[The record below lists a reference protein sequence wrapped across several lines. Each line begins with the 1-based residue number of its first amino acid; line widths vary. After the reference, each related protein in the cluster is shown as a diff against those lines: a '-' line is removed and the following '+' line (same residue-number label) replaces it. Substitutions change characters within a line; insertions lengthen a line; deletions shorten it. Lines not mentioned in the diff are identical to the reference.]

1 MTSPEHK
8 ITVRDLTD
16 KALNAREEILRNGKI
31 RKPFI
36 FKGYTTESDRIK
48 DTIKNNK
55 YLYNIFESEPIKTEI
70 INKKEEEDVFDFNIQ
85 NPSKIMRRA
94 SFVMPPD
101 KLKYILKNDIIVQP
115 QMRFKPRT
123 DLERVYDAL
132 NGRYFRNDEKAVLDR
147 QLKNIGLYSFD
158 RRKDL
163 VKKVSLLNGSEKI
176 LLESSDEEEE
186 NETKRTYQI
195 KPNPIIPEEKKEE
208 KVKKNI
214 YGDGNLYYIP
224 QNYEY
229 KPWMRHHNLNSEAES
244 MLKEFHVKTHF
255 KAAEEIAENKIVTKK
270 DEKIRN
276 KKRKKKIESQRLKLK
291 DPFYFEKT
299 HFKEEEKVKKYTP
312 YLKNMNPYKGR
323 NKPSYDL
330 STLTALSNLAFTTS
344 NELPISLSENKNT
357 FGKKK
362 DKDSESDLHEKKKL
376 VDENN
381 VLINGEIYYKDS
393 QFDIIAEKVLKSCKF
408 HSIKSKHNNSRL
420 RKGEGK
426 TMITRG
432 MSVKQFEKKYNLE
445 EI

>member
-1 MTSPEHK
+1 M
-8 ITVRDLTD
+8 
-16 KALNAREEILRNGKI
+16 
-31 RKPFI
+31 
-36 FKGYTTESDRIK
+36 
-48 DTIKNNK
+48 
-55 YLYNIFESEPIKTEI
+55 
-70 INKKEEEDVFDFNIQ
+70 KK
-85 NPSKIMRRA
+85 KKM
-94 SFVMPPD
+94 
-101 KLKYILKNDIIVQP
+101 KLKELIK
-115 QMRFKPRT
+115 
-123 DLERVYDAL
+123 L
-132 NGRYFRNDEKAVLDR
+132 NQI
-147 QLKNIGLYSFD
+147 QLFQ
-158 RRKDL
+158 
-163 VKKVSLLNGSEKI
+163 KK
-176 LLESSDEEEE
+176 
-186 NETKRTYQI
+186 
-195 KPNPIIPEEKKEE
+195 KKEE

-330 STLTALSNLAFTTS
+330 STLTALSNLAFKVP
-344 NELPISLSENKNT
+344 NELPISLSESKTT

-362 DKDSESDLHEKKKL
+362 GKDSESDLHDKNKL
-376 VDENN
+376 IDENN

-393 QFDIIAEKVLKSCKF
+393 QFDIIAEKVLKSCKVY
-408 HSIKSKHNNSRL
+408 SYKSKHNDSSL
-420 RKGEGK
+420 KKGQGK

-432 MSVKQFEKKYNLE
+432 MSVKQFEEKYNLE

>member
-85 NPSKIMRRA
+85 NPTKIMRRA

-208 KVKKNI
+208 KVKK
-214 YGDGNLYYIP
+214 
-224 QNYEY
+224 
-229 KPWMRHHNLNSEAES
+229 
-244 MLKEFHVKTHF
+244 
-255 KAAEEIAENKIVTKK
+255 
-270 DEKIRN
+270 
-276 KKRKKKIESQRLKLK
+276 
-291 DPFYFEKT
+291 
-299 HFKEEEKVKKYTP
+299 KY
-312 YLKNMNPYKGR
+312 LW
-323 NKPSYDL
+323 
-330 STLTALSNLAFTTS
+330 
-344 NELPISLSENKNT
+344 
-357 FGKKK
+357 
-362 DKDSESDLHEKKKL
+362 
-376 VDENN
+376 
-381 VLINGEIYYKDS
+381 
-393 QFDIIAEKVLKSCKF
+393 
-408 HSIKSKHNNSRL
+408 
-420 RKGEGK
+420 
-426 TMITRG
+426 
-432 MSVKQFEKKYNLE
+432 
-445 EI
+445 

>member
-1 MTSPEHK
+1 MTSPEHQ
-8 ITVRDLTD
+8 IIVRDISD

-31 RKPFI
+31 KKPFI

-48 DTIKNNK
+48 DTIKKNR
-55 YLYNIFESEPIKTEI
+55 YLYNISESEPIKTEI
-70 INKKEEEDVFDFNIQ
+70 NNKTKEEDVFDFNIQ

-94 SFVMPPD
+94 SFVMPPH
-101 KLKYILKNDIIVQP
+101 KLKYILKNDIIIQP

-132 NGRYFRNDEKAVLDR
+132 NGRYFKNDEKAVLER

-163 VKKVSLLNGSEKI
+163 VKKVSLLNGSDKI
-176 LLESSDEEEE
+176 ILDSSDEDEE
-186 NETKRTYQI
+186 NETKREYEI

-214 YGDGNLYYIP
+214 YGDGNVFYVP
-224 QNYEY
+224 KNYQY
-229 KPWMRHHNLNSEAES
+229 KPWMRNQNLNSEAEF

-270 DEKIRN
+270 EEKIRN
-276 KKRKKKIESQRLKLK
+276 IKRKKKIESERRKLK

-299 HFKEEEKVKKYTP
+299 HFKEEEKVKKYVP
-312 YLKNMNPYKGR
+312 YLKNKNPYKGR
-323 NKPSYDL
+323 NRPTYDL
-330 STLTALSNLAFTTS
+330 STLTALSNLAFKVP
-344 NELPISLSENKNT
+344 NELPISLSESKTT

-362 DKDSESDLHEKKKL
+362 GKDSESDLHDKNKL
-376 VDENN
+376 IDENN

-393 QFDIIAEKVLKSCKF
+393 QFDIIADKVLKSCKVY
-408 HSIKSKHNNSRL
+408 SYKSKHNDSSL
-420 RKGEGK
+420 KKGQGK

-432 MSVKQFEKKYNLE
+432 MSVKQFEEKYNLE

>member
-1 MTSPEHK
+1 MTSPEHQ
-8 ITVRDLTD
+8 IIVRDISD

-31 RKPFI
+31 KKPFI

-48 DTIKNNK
+48 DTIKKNR
-55 YLYNIFESEPIKTEI
+55 YLYNISESEPIKTEI
-70 INKKEEEDVFDFNIQ
+70 NNKTKEEDVFDFNIQ

-101 KLKYILKNDIIVQP
+101 KLKYILKNDIIIQP

-132 NGRYFRNDEKAVLDR
+132 NGRYFKNDEKAVLER

-163 VKKVSLLNGSEKI
+163 VKKVSLLNGSDKI
-176 LLESSDEEEE
+176 ILDSSDEDEE
-186 NETKRTYQI
+186 NETKREYEI

-214 YGDGNLYYIP
+214 YGDGNLFYVP
-224 QNYEY
+224 KNYQY
-229 KPWMRHHNLNSEAES
+229 KPWMRNQNLNSEAEF

-270 DEKIRN
+270 EEKIRN
-276 KKRKKKIESQRLKLK
+276 IKRKKKIESERRKLK

-299 HFKEEEKVKKYTP
+299 HFKEEEKVKKYVP
-312 YLKNMNPYKGR
+312 YLKNKNPYKGR
-323 NKPSYDL
+323 NRPTYDL
-330 STLTALSNLAFTTS
+330 STLTALSNLAFKVP
-344 NELPISLSENKNT
+344 NELPISLSESKTT

-362 DKDSESDLHEKKKL
+362 GKDSESDLHDKNKL
-376 VDENN
+376 IDENN

-393 QFDIIAEKVLKSCKF
+393 QFDIIADKVLKSCKVY
-408 HSIKSKHNNSRL
+408 SYKSKHNDSSL
-420 RKGEGK
+420 KKGQGK

-432 MSVKQFEKKYNLE
+432 MSVKQFEEKYNLE

>member
-1 MTSPEHK
+1 MTSPEHQ
-8 ITVRDLTD
+8 IIVRDISD
-16 KALNAREEILRNGKI
+16 KALNAREEILRNSKI
-31 RKPFI
+31 KKPFI

-48 DTIKNNK
+48 DTIKKNR
-55 YLYNIFESEPIKTEI
+55 YLYNISESEPIKTEI
-70 INKKEEEDVFDFNIQ
+70 NNKTKEEDVFDFNIQ

-101 KLKYILKNDIIVQP
+101 KLKYILKNDIIIQP

-132 NGRYFRNDEKAVLDR
+132 NGRYFKNDEKAVLER

-163 VKKVSLLNGSEKI
+163 VKKVSLLNGSDKI
-176 LLESSDEEEE
+176 ILDSSDEDEE
-186 NETKRTYQI
+186 NETKREYEI

-214 YGDGNLYYIP
+214 YGDGNVFYVP
-224 QNYEY
+224 KNYQY
-229 KPWMRHHNLNSEAES
+229 KPWMRNQNLNSEAEF

-270 DEKIRN
+270 EEKIRN
-276 KKRKKKIESQRLKLK
+276 IKRKKKIESERRKLK

-299 HFKEEEKVKKYTP
+299 HFKEEEKVKKYVP
-312 YLKNMNPYKGR
+312 YLKNKNPYKGR
-323 NKPSYDL
+323 NKPTYDL
-330 STLTALSNLAFTTS
+330 STLTALSNLAFKVP
-344 NELPISLSENKNT
+344 NELPISLSESKTT

-362 DKDSESDLHEKKKL
+362 GKDSESDLHDKNKL
-376 VDENN
+376 IDENN

-393 QFDIIAEKVLKSCKF
+393 QFDIIADKVLKSCKVY
-408 HSIKSKHNNSRL
+408 SYKSKHNDSSL
-420 RKGEGK
+420 KKGQGK

-432 MSVKQFEKKYNLE
+432 MSVKQFEEKYNLE